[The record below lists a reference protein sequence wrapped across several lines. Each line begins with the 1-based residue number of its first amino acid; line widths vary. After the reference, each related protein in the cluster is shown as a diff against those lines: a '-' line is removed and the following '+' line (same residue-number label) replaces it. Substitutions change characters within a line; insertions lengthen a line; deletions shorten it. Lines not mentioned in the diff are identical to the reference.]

1 MSNFQD
7 QLRLFEQA
15 SDQAES
21 EQAEQEAL
29 AARNQAELI
38 SAAHALRATIDSCI
52 TEATRAVPSMRTE
65 RATIDSS
72 TPEWVLHWKDGDRSL
87 KIQLLQ
93 DRGVVWWTWFGH
105 GRMSPIAKRSARDAD
120 RTLIQNLI
128 EALANPI
135 PWQRGG
141 YPPEPTW

>member
-15 SDQAES
+15 SDKAES

-29 AARNQAELI
+29 AARNQAEQI

-65 RATIDSS
+65 RATVESS

-87 KIQLLQ
+87 KFSYCRIAESS
-93 DRGVVWWTWFGH
+93 GGH
-105 GRMSPIAKRSARDAD
+105 GLATGECHRSPSDPHAMR
-120 RTLIQNLI
+120 I
-128 EALANPI
+128 EP
-135 PWQRGG
+135 
-141 YPPEPTW
+141 